1 LINETQKYED
11 KGVGFISNKD
21 NADYK
26 QLKWELNR
34 FNDSKPNK
42 FRNKKSNKSPK
53 KSSDKKG
60 PKNSNTKPVK
70 SFKKQT
76 GGKSKKNF
84 RFNKK

>member
-1 LINETQKYED
+1 MINETQKYED

-42 FRNKKSNKSPK
+42 FKNKKFNKSSKKSEKKTPKKSN
-53 KSSDKKG
+53 
-60 PKNSNTKPVK
+60 TKAVK
-70 SFKKQT
+70 SLKKQ
-76 GGKSKKNF
+76 GGAKSKKNF

>member
-1 LINETQKYED
+1 MINETQKYED

-42 FRNKKSNKSPK
+42 FRNLRGVEKC
-53 KSSDKKG
+53 
-60 PKNSNTKPVK
+60 KNLR
-70 SFKKQT
+70 
-76 GGKSKKNF
+76 GF
-84 RFNKK
+84 RFCTLFHQKMLF